1 MANITTQHQTLQRKQ
16 PVSSITQEIRK
27 NRPVTLIDA
36 VGRSGTALAVYNKNG
51 VKSQVL
57 QHIKICLIETLQYL
71 GAFEITSEYQVQKMS
86 ERINAVAYWLSM
98 EELDFFFQSF
108 CDGIYGKLYGG
119 RAVNPQDIMQALQT
133 YMRDVQEAR
142 GDAENIKRQENE
154 RQEAIEAKRNAITY
168 EEYARLKGKN
178 IGEDEPDI
186 LELAR
191 LNLNKSTRNEG
202 GNLQSNQGRGG
213 SEEGAKTNSIPCTT
227 E

>member
-1 MANITTQHQTLQRKQ
+1 MQRKQ
-16 PVSSITQEIRK
+16 LVSSITQEIRK
-27 NRPVTLIDA
+27 NRPVNLLDA
-36 VGRSGTALAVYNKNG
+36 VERSGTTLAAYNKNG

-57 QHIKICLIETLQYL
+57 QHLKICLIETLQYL

-142 GDAENIKRQENE
+142 GDVENKKRQEQE
-154 RQEAIEAKRNAITY
+154 RQEAMEAKRNAITY
-168 EEYARLKGKN
+168 EEYVRLKGKHVR
-178 IGEDEPDI
+178 EDEPDI
-186 LELAR
+186 LEFAR
-191 LNLNKSTRNEG
+191 INLNKKARNEG
-202 GNLQSNQGRGG
+202 GNLPSNQGRGG
-213 SEEGAKTNSIPCTT
+213 SQEGTKTSPIPCTT

>member
-1 MANITTQHQTLQRKQ
+1 LQRKQ
-16 PVSSITQEIRK
+16 LVSSITQEIRK
-27 NRPVTLIDA
+27 NRPVNLLDA
-36 VGRSGTALAVYNKNG
+36 VERSGTTLAAYNKNG

-57 QHIKICLIETLQYL
+57 QHLKICLIETLQYL

-142 GDAENIKRQENE
+142 SDVENAKRQEKE
-154 RQEAIEAKRNAITY
+154 RQEAMEAKRNAITY
-168 EEYARLKGKN
+168 EEYVRLKGKHVRE
-178 IGEDEPDI
+178 GEPDI
-186 LELAR
+186 LNIVR
-191 LNLNKSTRNEG
+191 RKLNKS
-202 GNLQSNQGRGG
+202 
-213 SEEGAKTNSIPCTT
+213 I
-227 E
+227 

>member
-1 MANITTQHQTLQRKQ
+1 MQRKQ

-213 SEEGAKTNSIPCTT
+213 SEESAKTNSIPCTT